1 MVGTSQSSIKD
12 SVPSPQAHAKTPIAS
27 KFQQP
32 RDEGD
37 GDDADD
43 GTNTS
48 NDRDQDEDEDEL
60 QITQTTRPENMNKT
74 RKMLA
79 TSKSLPNLLVHTTT
93 STTPSTKRPRSS
105 PSTSPSPPPHP
116 PPLSHA
122 PRPSP
127 RRTPKRAPLTNRHPS
142 TSQQTTLDKFFG
154 GNTIKDNNN
163 NNPIRAETE
172 TQRPTKKSRLD
183 RDADAAI
190 GAHISNS
197 ASAATTTNQQSLD
210 NRESP
215 DPLNVISPPPNGD
228 RVRTRQ
234 RSNTLTTSAAT
245 GNSTI
250 PAEAAATSRSLR
262 NKAHPVII
270 ADDSNTTKT
279 NNEEGVNAQ
288 NKPTNNAAQAPEKR
302 SLRSHD
308 GGSRS
313 KSELALYFP
322 NYEQIISLEP
332 VKKEFLAP
340 ETTVTILDDLTES
353 PLPLPALESGSP
365 SRTRKQRKSI
375 EQISP
380 FGNPLLDLNGVEK
393 IELPKVEENG
403 GVTTDPLNDD
413 VYFKA
418 HRRHERQEKQLRNIE
433 KERAQHEKIQLD
445 RLLDELQGHDWLRV
459 MGISGI
465 TDTEK
470 KLYEPKRDYFMKEVS
485 ALIDKFRIWK
495 EEEKR
500 RKHEREQ
507 MLLEAA
513 NAAAQKEERGADEEV
528 SEREEV
534 EGKPSSSD
542 IQSYD
547 SSELD
552 AAAAQQLLQEARSAT
567 ATGAITSSP
576 STTPSH
582 PQPRRRLV
590 DELTS
595 TPPKSRSHHNHHR
608 PTNSKH
614 TTQSTTTTHNPP
626 LLPQTHQPEIAEY
639 DESKAFTSFYPKR
652 HLRDAAFS
660 SSRRGGRNRSAFGQ
674 PLPEI
679 LEEREF
685 ELPPDILTPEIVSS
699 LERKRRRLKRE
710 SRGD

>member
-1 MVGTSQSSIKD
+1 MVGTSRSSIKD
-12 SVPSPQAHAKTPIAS
+12 SVRPHQTHAKTLVDS
-27 KFQQP
+27 NSQQL
-32 RDEGD
+32 RDEGGFD
-37 GDDADD
+37 NAR
-43 GTNTS
+43 NT
-48 NDRDQDEDEDEL
+48 NDREQDEDEDEL
-60 QITQTTRPENMNKT
+60 QATQNPTNGKPDNTKNT

-79 TSKSLPNLLVHTTT
+79 TSKSLPNLMAHTINSTT
-93 STTPSTKRPRSS
+93 SSIKRPRLSS
-105 PSTSPSPPPHP
+105 STSPSPPPSHP

-122 PRPSP
+122 PRSTSRQP
-127 RRTPKRAPLTNRHPS
+127 RKRAPLTNRHPS
-142 TSQQTTLDKFFG
+142 GSQQTTLDKFFG
-154 GNTIKDNNN
+154 GNAIKDNN
-163 NNPIRAETE
+163 IRAETE
-172 TQRPTKKSRLD
+172 TQRPTKKARLD
-183 RDADAAI
+183 RDGDAAI
-190 GAHISNS
+190 GAQITTSS
-197 ASAATTTNQQSLD
+197 STAATTNQQYLD

-215 DPLNVISPPPNGD
+215 DPLNVISSPPNGD

-234 RSNTLTTSAAT
+234 RSNTLTTSTTA

-250 PAEAAATSRSLR
+250 PAETTTSSRTSR

-270 ADDSNTTKT
+270 ADDATTTKSG
-279 NNEEGVNAQ
+279 NEAGVDARS
-288 NKPTNNAAQAPEKR
+288 KPTNSTTQPEKR

-313 KSELALYFP
+313 RSELALYFP

-332 VKKEFLAP
+332 VKTEFLAP
-340 ETTVTILDDLTES
+340 ETNVTILDDLTES
-353 PLPLPALESGSP
+353 PLPLPTLQSESP

-380 FGNPLLDLNGVEK
+380 FGNPLVDLHGVEK
-393 IELPKVEENG
+393 IELPKVEDSG
-403 GVTTDPLNDD
+403 GVVADPLSDD

-470 KLYEPKRDYFMKEVS
+470 KLYEPKRDYFVKEVS
-485 ALIDKFRIWK
+485 ALIEKFHMWK

-513 NAAAQKEERGADEEV
+513 NAAAEVEQAEDEDMSGSEEV
-528 SEREEV
+528 DE
-534 EGKPSSSD
+534 KPSSD
-542 IQSYD
+542 ID

-567 ATGAITSSP
+567 ATATTTGATTSSP
-576 STTPSH
+576 STPAH

-595 TPPKSRSHHNHHR
+595 TPPKSRSNHR
-608 PTNSKH
+608 NTFKH
-614 TTQSTTTTHNPP
+614 SIQATTTQNPP
-626 LLPQTHQPEIAEY
+626 PSSPQLHHPSIEEY
-639 DESKAFTSFYPKR
+639 DENKPFTSFYRKR

-679 LEEREF
+679 MEEREF
-685 ELPPDILTPEIVSS
+685 ELPPEILTSEIVLS

-710 SRGD
+710 SRGG

>member
-1 MVGTSQSSIKD
+1 MVGASRSSTKD
-12 SVPSPQAHAKTPIAS
+12 LVRPDQVHAKAS
-27 KFQQP
+27 VKSNSQQL

-37 GDDADD
+37 GDY
-43 GTNTS
+43 GSNI
-48 NDRDQDEDEDEL
+48 NDRDPGDDEDEL
-60 QITQTTRPENMNKT
+60 QVMQNPTNGRPNNTKNR

-79 TSKSLPNLLVHTTT
+79 TSKSLPNLMAHTLNSNT
-93 STTPSTKRPRSS
+93 SSIKRPRVSS
-105 PSTSPSPPPHP
+105 STSPSPPPSH

-122 PRPSP
+122 PRSAP
-127 RRTPKRAPLTNRHPS
+127 RRPPKRAPLTNRHPS
-142 TSQQTTLDKFFG
+142 GPQQTTLDKFFG
-154 GNTIKDNNN
+154 GDTIKDNNI
-163 NNPIRAETE
+163 PQETE
-172 TQRPTKKSRLD
+172 TQRPTKKARID
-183 RDADAAI
+183 RDGDPAI
-190 GAHISNS
+190 GAHITTSS
-197 ASAATTTNQQSLD
+197 STAAPTYQHDLD

-215 DPLNVISPPPNGD
+215 DPLNVISSPPNGD
-228 RVRTRQ
+228 RVRTRR
-234 RSNTLTTSAAT
+234 RSNNLTTSTTT

-250 PAEAAATSRSLR
+250 SADTTTTSRALR
-262 NKAHPVII
+262 HKAHPVII
-270 ADDSNTTKT
+270 ANDATTSKSGS
-279 NNEEGVNAQ
+279 EIGAEAQ
-288 NKPTNNAAQAPEKR
+288 SKPTNSTAQPEKR

-313 KSELALYFP
+313 RSELALYFP

-332 VKKEFLAP
+332 VKTEFLAP
-340 ETTVTILDDLTES
+340 ETNVTILDDLTES
-353 PLPLPALESGSP
+353 PLPLATVQSGSP
-365 SRTRKQRKSI
+365 SRTRKQRKSM

-380 FGNPLLDLNGVEK
+380 FGNPLIDLYGVEK
-393 IELPKVEENG
+393 IELAKVEE
-403 GVTTDPLNDD
+403 VFTDPLSED

-470 KLYEPKRDYFMKEVS
+470 KLYEPKRDYFVKEVS
-485 ALIDKFRIWK
+485 ALIEKFHTWK

-513 NAAAQKEERGADEEV
+513 NAAAEKEEQAEDEGASESEELDE
-528 SEREEV
+528 
-534 EGKPSSSD
+534 KPSSD
-542 IQSYD
+542 ID

-567 ATGAITSSP
+567 ATATVTGATASSP
-576 STTPSH
+576 TTPAH

-595 TPPKSRSHHNHHR
+595 TPPKSRSNHHR
-608 PTNSKH
+608 TTSKH
-614 TTQSTTTTHNPP
+614 SIQAPITQNPP
-626 LLPQTHQPEIAEY
+626 SSPQVHQPEVEPY
-639 DESKAFTSFYPKR
+639 DENKPFTSFYRKR

-660 SSRRGGRNRSAFGQ
+660 SSRRGGRNRSAFGR
-674 PLPEI
+674 PLPEMM
-679 LEEREF
+679 EETEF
-685 ELPPDILTPEIVSS
+685 ELPPHILTPEIVLS

-710 SRGD
+710 SRGG

>member
-1 MVGTSQSSIKD
+1 
-12 SVPSPQAHAKTPIAS
+12 
-27 KFQQP
+27 
-32 RDEGD
+32 
-37 GDDADD
+37 
-43 GTNTS
+43 
-48 NDRDQDEDEDEL
+48 
-60 QITQTTRPENMNKT
+60 
-74 RKMLA
+74 
-79 TSKSLPNLLVHTTT
+79 
-93 STTPSTKRPRSS
+93 
-105 PSTSPSPPPHP
+105 
-116 PPLSHA
+116 
-122 PRPSP
+122 
-127 RRTPKRAPLTNRHPS
+127 LTNRHPS
-142 TSQQTTLDKFFG
+142 GSQQTTLDKFFG
-154 GNTIKDNNN
+154 GNTIKDNNT
-163 NNPIRAETE
+163 RAETE
-172 TQRPTKKSRLD
+172 TQRPTKRARLD
-183 RDADAAI
+183 RDGDAAI
-190 GAHISNS
+190 GPHI
-197 ASAATTTNQQSLD
+197 TTSTITNQQYLD

-215 DPLNVISPPPNGD
+215 DPLNVISSPPNGD

-234 RSNTLTTSAAT
+234 RSNTLTTST
-245 GNSTI
+245 TTRNSTL
-250 PAEAAATSRSLR
+250 PTEAATSRSSR

-270 ADDSNTTKT
+270 ADDANITKP
-279 NNEEGVNAQ
+279 NNEGGVNAQ
-288 NKPTNNAAQAPEKR
+288 NKPTNNTTQAPEKR

-332 VKKEFLAP
+332 VKTEFLAP
-340 ETTVTILDDLTES
+340 ETSVTILDDLTES
-353 PLPLPALESGSP
+353 PLPMPSLQSGSP

-380 FGNPLLDLNGVEK
+380 FGNPLLDLHGVEK
-393 IELPKVEENG
+393 IELSKVEESG
-403 GVTTDPLNDD
+403 GVATDPLNDD

-470 KLYEPKRDYFMKEVS
+470 KLYEPKRDYLVKEVS
-485 ALIDKFRIWK
+485 ALIDKFHTWK

-507 MLLEAA
+507 MLLEAS
-513 NAAAQKEERGADEEV
+513 NAAAEKEEEQAEDEVMSESEEV
-528 SEREEV
+528 DE
-534 EGKPSSSD
+534 KPSSD
-542 IQSYD
+542 ID

-567 ATGAITSSP
+567 ATATTTGATTSSP
-576 STTPSH
+576 STPSH

-595 TPPKSRSHHNHHR
+595 TPPKFRSHHHR
-608 PTNSKH
+608 TTSKH
-614 TTQSTTTTHNPP
+614 TIQATTNQDSPHS
-626 LLPQTHQPEIAEY
+626 PQVHHADIEEY
-639 DESKAFTSFYPKR
+639 DENRPFTSFYRKR

-674 PLPEI
+674 PLPEMI
-679 LEEREF
+679 EEREF
-685 ELPPDILTPEIVSS
+685 KLPPEILTSEIVLS

-710 SRGD
+710 SRGG

>member
-1 MVGTSQSSIKD
+1 
-12 SVPSPQAHAKTPIAS
+12 
-27 KFQQP
+27 
-32 RDEGD
+32 
-37 GDDADD
+37 
-43 GTNTS
+43 
-48 NDRDQDEDEDEL
+48 
-60 QITQTTRPENMNKT
+60 
-74 RKMLA
+74 
-79 TSKSLPNLLVHTTT
+79 
-93 STTPSTKRPRSS
+93 
-105 PSTSPSPPPHP
+105 
-116 PPLSHA
+116 
-122 PRPSP
+122 
-127 RRTPKRAPLTNRHPS
+127 
-142 TSQQTTLDKFFG
+142 LDKFFG
-154 GNTIKDNNN
+154 GNTIKDKNT
-163 NNPIRAETE
+163 RAETE
-172 TQRPTKKSRLD
+172 TQRPTKKARLD
-183 RDADAAI
+183 RDGDAAI
-190 GAHISNS
+190 GAHITTSS
-197 ASAATTTNQQSLD
+197 STAATTNQRYLD

-215 DPLNVISPPPNGD
+215 DPLNVISSPPNGD

-234 RSNTLTTSAAT
+234 RSNTLTTSTAT

-250 PAEAAATSRSLR
+250 PSETTTTSRSLR

-270 ADDSNTTKT
+270 ADDATKT
-279 NNEEGVNAQ
+279 KLINEGGVDAQ
-288 NKPTNNAAQAPEKR
+288 SKPTNSTTQAPEKR

-313 KSELALYFP
+313 RSELALYFP

-332 VKKEFLAP
+332 VKTEFLAP
-340 ETTVTILDDLTES
+340 ETNVTILDDLTES
-353 PLPLPALESGSP
+353 PLPLPTLQSGSP

-380 FGNPLLDLNGVEK
+380 FGNPLTDLHGVEK
-393 IELPKVEENG
+393 IELPKVEDFSS
-403 GVTTDPLNDD
+403 VVTDPLSDD

-470 KLYEPKRDYFMKEVS
+470 KLYEPKRDYFVKEVS
-485 ALIDKFRIWK
+485 ALIEKFHMWK

-500 RKHEREQ
+500 RKQEREQ

-513 NAAAQKEERGADEEV
+513 NAAAEKEEQAEDDEMSETEEV
-528 SEREEV
+528 DE
-534 EGKPSSSD
+534 KPSSD
-542 IQSYD
+542 ID

-567 ATGAITSSP
+567 ATGTTTGATPSSP
-576 STTPSH
+576 STPAH

-595 TPPKSRSHHNHHR
+595 SPPKSRPNHYR
-608 PTNSKH
+608 INSKH
-614 TTQSTTTTHNPP
+614 SIQVTTNQNPP
-626 LLPQTHQPEIAEY
+626 SSPQVHHTEIEEY
-639 DESKAFTSFYPKR
+639 DENKPFTSFYRKR

-679 LEEREF
+679 IEEREF
-685 ELPPDILTPEIVSS
+685 ELPPEILTSEIVLS

-710 SRGD
+710 SRGG

>member
-1 MVGTSQSSIKD
+1 MVGTSRSSIKD
-12 SVPSPQAHAKTPIAS
+12 SVLPHQPHAKTPVNS
-27 KFQQP
+27 NSQQL

-37 GDDADD
+37 FDNAS
-43 GTNTS
+43 NT

-60 QITQTTRPENMNKT
+60 QVTNPTNGRPDNTKNT

-79 TSKSLPNLLVHTTT
+79 TSKSLPNLMAHTRNSTT
-93 STTPSTKRPRSS
+93 SSIKRRRLSS
-105 PSTSPSPPPHP
+105 STSPSPPPSH

-122 PRPSP
+122 PRSTP
-127 RRTPKRAPLTNRHPS
+127 RRPPKRAPLTNRHPS
-142 TSQQTTLDKFFG
+142 GSQQTTLDKFFG
-154 GNTIKDNNN
+154 GNAIKDNNT
-163 NNPIRAETE
+163 RAETE
-172 TQRPTKKSRLD
+172 TQRPTKKARLD
-183 RDADAAI
+183 RDGDAAI
-190 GAHISNS
+190 GAQITTS
-197 ASAATTTNQQSLD
+197 ASTAATTNQLYLD

-215 DPLNVISPPPNGD
+215 DPLNVISSPPNGD

-234 RSNTLTTSAAT
+234 RSNTLTTSTTA
-245 GNSTI
+245 GNSTL
-250 PAEAAATSRSLR
+250 PAETTTTSRTSR
-262 NKAHPVII
+262 NRAHPVVI
-270 ADDSNTTKT
+270 ADDATTTKSG
-279 NNEEGVNAQ
+279 NEAGVDAQ
-288 NKPTNNAAQAPEKR
+288 SKPTNSTTRAPEKR

-313 KSELALYFP
+313 RSELALYFP
-322 NYEQIISLEP
+322 NYEQILSLEP
-332 VKKEFLAP
+332 VKTEFLAP
-340 ETTVTILDDLTES
+340 ETNVTILDDLTES
-353 PLPLPALESGSP
+353 PLPLPTLQSGSP

-380 FGNPLLDLNGVEK
+380 FGNPLIDLHGVQK
-393 IELPKVEENG
+393 VDLPKVEDSG
-403 GVTTDPLNDD
+403 GIVTDPLSDD

-470 KLYEPKRDYFMKEVS
+470 KLYEPKRDYFVKEVS
-485 ALIDKFRIWK
+485 ALIEKFHMWK

-513 NAAAQKEERGADEEV
+513 NAVAEKEEQAEEMSESEELDE
-528 SEREEV
+528 
-534 EGKPSSSD
+534 KPSSD
-542 IQSYD
+542 ID

-567 ATGAITSSP
+567 ATATTTGATTSSP
-576 STTPSH
+576 STPAH
-582 PQPRRRLV
+582 HQPRRRLV

-595 TPPKSRSHHNHHR
+595 TPPKSRPTHHR
-608 PTNSKH
+608 TTTKH
-614 TTQSTTTTHNPP
+614 SIQATTTQNPP
-626 LLPQTHQPEIAEY
+626 PSSPQLHHAQIEGY
-639 DESKAFTSFYPKR
+639 DENKPFTSFYRKR

-679 LEEREF
+679 MEEREF
-685 ELPPDILTPEIVSS
+685 ELPPEILTAEIVLS

-710 SRGD
+710 SRGG

>member
-1 MVGTSQSSIKD
+1 MVGTSRSSIKD
-12 SVPSPQAHAKTPIAS
+12 SVRSHQAHAKTPVNS
-27 KFQQP
+27 DLQQL
-32 RDEGD
+32 RDEGIVD
-37 GDDADD
+37 NGN
-43 GTNTS
+43 NT

-60 QITQTTRPENMNKT
+60 HVTQNPTNGRPDDTKST

-79 TSKSLPNLLVHTTT
+79 TSKSLPNLMAHTIT
-93 STTPSTKRPRSS
+93 STTSSIKRPRLSS
-105 PSTSPSPPPHP
+105 STSPSPPPSETP
-116 PPLSHA
+116 MSHA
-122 PRPSP
+122 PRSTP
-127 RRTPKRAPLTNRHPS
+127 RRPPKRAPLANRHPS
-142 TSQQTTLDKFFG
+142 GSQQTTLDKFFG
-154 GNTIKDNNN
+154 GNTIKDNNS
-163 NNPIRAETE
+163 RAETE
-172 TQRPTKKSRLD
+172 TQRPTKKARLE
-183 RDADAAI
+183 RDGDAAI
-190 GAHISNS
+190 GAQFTTSS
-197 ASAATTTNQQSLD
+197 SSAAATTNQQYLD

-215 DPLNVISPPPNGD
+215 DPLNVISSPPNGD

-234 RSNTLTTSAAT
+234 RSNTLTASTTT
-245 GNSTI
+245 GNSKT
-250 PAEAAATSRSLR
+250 PTETTTSRSSR

-270 ADDSNTTKT
+270 ADDATTTKPK
-279 NNEEGVNAQ
+279 NEAGVDAQ
-288 NKPTNNAAQAPEKR
+288 SKPTNSSTQAPEKR

-313 KSELALYFP
+313 RSELALYFP

-332 VKKEFLAP
+332 VKTEFLAP
-340 ETTVTILDDLTES
+340 ETNVTILDDLTES
-353 PLPLPALESGSP
+353 PLPLPTLQSGSP

-380 FGNPLLDLNGVEK
+380 FGNPLINLHGVEK
-393 IELPKVEENG
+393 IELPKVEDG
-403 GVTTDPLNDD
+403 DSMVADPLNAG

-470 KLYEPKRDYFMKEVS
+470 KLYEPKRDYFVKEVS
-485 ALIDKFRIWK
+485 ALIAKFHMWK

-513 NAAAQKEERGADEEV
+513 NAAAQKEEQADDEEM
-528 SEREEV
+528 SESE
-534 EGKPSSSD
+534 KPSSD
-542 IQSYD
+542 ID

-567 ATGAITSSP
+567 ATATTTGATTSSP
-576 STTPSH
+576 YTPAH

-595 TPPKSRSHHNHHR
+595 TPPKSRSTHHR
-608 PTNSKH
+608 TNSK
-614 TTQSTTTTHNPP
+614 
-626 LLPQTHQPEIAEY
+626 QTIQVAANQDSPSNSQVHRPEIEEY
-639 DESKAFTSFYPKR
+639 DENKPFTSFYRKR

-679 LEEREF
+679 IEEREF
-685 ELPPDILTPEIVSS
+685 ELPPEILTSDIVLS

-710 SRGD
+710 SRGG

>member
-1 MVGTSQSSIKD
+1 MVGTSRSSIKD
-12 SVPSPQAHAKTPIAS
+12 SVRPHQAHAKTPVNS
-27 KFQQP
+27 NFQQL
-32 RDEGD
+32 RDETD
-37 GDDADD
+37 GDH
-43 GTNTS
+43 GSNT
-48 NDRDQDEDEDEL
+48 NDRDQDEEEDEL
-60 QITQTTRPENMNKT
+60 QVTQNSANGRPDNAKNP

-79 TSKSLPNLLVHTTT
+79 TSKSLPNLMAHTIN
-93 STTPSTKRPRSS
+93 STTLSIKRPRLPS
-105 PSTSPSPPPHP
+105 STSPSPPPSHP
-116 PPLSHA
+116 TLSHA
-122 PRPSP
+122 PRSAP
-127 RRTPKRAPLTNRHPS
+127 RRPPKRAPLTNRHPS
-142 TSQQTTLDKFFG
+142 GSQQTTLDKFFG
-154 GNTIKDNNN
+154 GNAIKDNNT
-163 NNPIRAETE
+163 RAETE
-172 TQRPTKKSRLD
+172 TQRPTKKARLD
-183 RDADAAI
+183 RDGDAAI
-190 GAHISNS
+190 GAHITTSS
-197 ASAATTTNQQSLD
+197 STAAITNQQYLD

-215 DPLNVISPPPNGD
+215 DPLNVISSPPNGN

-234 RSNTLTTSAAT
+234 RSNTLTKSTTT

-250 PAEAAATSRSLR
+250 PAETITTSRSSR
-262 NKAHPVII
+262 NKTHPVII
-270 ADDSNTTKT
+270 ADDGTTTKSGNEAGVDALSKST
-279 NNEEGVNAQ
+279 NS
-288 NKPTNNAAQAPEKR
+288 TAQAPEKR

-313 KSELALYFP
+313 RSELALYFP

-332 VKKEFLAP
+332 VKPEFLAP
-340 ETTVTILDDLTES
+340 ETNVTILDDLTES
-353 PLPLPALESGSP
+353 PLPLPTLQSGSP

-380 FGNPLLDLNGVEK
+380 FGNPLIDLHGVEK
-393 IELPKVEENG
+393 VELPKVEDSG
-403 GVTTDPLNDD
+403 DIVTDPLSDD

-470 KLYEPKRDYFMKEVS
+470 KLYEPKRDYFVKEVS
-485 ALIDKFRIWK
+485 ALIEKFHMWK

-513 NAAAQKEERGADEEV
+513 NAAAEKEEMSESEEADE
-528 SEREEV
+528 
-534 EGKPSSSD
+534 KPSSD
-542 IQSYD
+542 ID

-567 ATGAITSSP
+567 ATATTTGATTSSP
-576 STTPSH
+576 STPAH

-595 TPPKSRSHHNHHR
+595 TPPKSRSNHHR
-608 PTNSKH
+608 ATSKH
-614 TTQSTTTTHNPP
+614 SIQATTTQNPP
-626 LLPQTHQPEIAEY
+626 PSSPQLPHPKIEEY
-639 DESKAFTSFYPKR
+639 DENKPFTSFYRKR

-679 LEEREF
+679 MEEREF
-685 ELPPDILTPEIVSS
+685 ELPPEILTAEIVLS

-710 SRGD
+710 SRGG

>member
-1 MVGTSQSSIKD
+1 MVGTSRSSIKD
-12 SVPSPQAHAKTPIAS
+12 SVRSHQAHAKTPVHS
-27 KFQQP
+27 NSHEL
-32 RDEGD
+32 RNEGN
-37 GDDADD
+37 GDD
-43 GTNTS
+43 GSNTS

-60 QITQTTRPENMNKT
+60 QVTQNPTNGRLDNTKNA

-79 TSKSLPNLLVHTTT
+79 TSKSLPNLMAHTIN
-93 STTPSTKRPRSS
+93 STTASIKRPRLSS
-105 PSTSPSPPPHP
+105 STSPSPPPSH

-122 PRPSP
+122 PRSTP
-127 RRTPKRAPLTNRHPS
+127 RRPPKRAPLTNRHPS
-142 TSQQTTLDKFFG
+142 GSQQTTLDKFFG
-154 GNTIKDNNN
+154 GNTIKDNNT
-163 NNPIRAETE
+163 RAETE
-172 TQRPTKKSRLD
+172 TQRPTKKARLD
-183 RDADAAI
+183 RDGDAAI
-190 GAHISNS
+190 GAHITTTS
-197 ASAATTTNQQSLD
+197 AITNQQYLD

-215 DPLNVISPPPNGD
+215 DPLNVISSPPNGD

-234 RSNTLTTSAAT
+234 RSNTLTTSTTT
-245 GNSTI
+245 GNSTL
-250 PAEAAATSRSLR
+250 PTETATSRSSR

-270 ADDSNTTKT
+270 ADDANITKPSNEGSVNSQTKPA
-279 NNEEGVNAQ
+279 NNTAR
-288 NKPTNNAAQAPEKR
+288 APEKR

-332 VKKEFLAP
+332 VKTEFLAP
-340 ETTVTILDDLTES
+340 ETSVTILDDLTGS
-353 PLPLPALESGSP
+353 PLPMPTLQTGSP

-380 FGNPLLDLNGVEK
+380 FGNPLLDLYGVEK
-393 IELPKVEENG
+393 IELPKVEESG
-403 GVTTDPLNDD
+403 GVATDPLSGD

-470 KLYEPKRDYFMKEVS
+470 KLYEPKRDYFVKEVS
-485 ALIDKFRIWK
+485 TLIDKFHTWK

-507 MLLEAA
+507 MLLEAS
-513 NAAAQKEERGADEEV
+513 NAAAEKEEEQTEDEEM
-528 SEREEV
+528 SETEEV
-534 EGKPSSSD
+534 DEKPSSD
-542 IQSYD
+542 ID

-567 ATGAITSSP
+567 ATATTTGATTFSP
-576 STTPSH
+576 STPSH
-582 PQPRRRLV
+582 SQPRRRLV

-595 TPPKSRSHHNHHR
+595 TPPKSRSQHHR
-608 PTNSKH
+608 TTSKH
-614 TTQSTTTTHNPP
+614 TIQATTNQDSPHS
-626 LLPQTHQPEIAEY
+626 PQVHHADIEEY
-639 DESKAFTSFYPKR
+639 DENRPFTSFYRKR

-674 PLPEI
+674 PLSEI
-679 LEEREF
+679 IEEREF
-685 ELPPDILTPEIVSS
+685 ELPPDILTSEIVLS

-710 SRGD
+710 SRGG